1 MRQLQSLVLKNFLC
15 IRERMSLAPIGVS
28 LFYWIMGMVVVCA
41 TYTPGDSDLI
51 QAPVFVLS
59 FLTMIMMYLFCTNVI
74 VKDKSSHW
82 NQFVLTMPIRF
93 SDILLAQYVFFLI
106 VMAATIA
113 FCTLTTL
120 GIYLIVGAELDAL
133 TILMPT
139 VLCGAFMLFS
149 AAFEFPLLYRFGMLV
164 TSILKSVALVA
175 LTGVFVL
182 LYRANPDRVLGGAGA
197 LAGLPVR
204 SHRLGDRSGDPG
216 DAGVD
221 GGIMALHQ
229 KAAHQNLTQT
239 KHPQEILRVF
249 CRSMGTEKMGD
260 FGALRMCRRRIQ
272 GKVRLQS
279 QTG

>member
-1 MRQLQSLVLKNFLC
+1 
-15 IRERMSLAPIGVS
+15 
-28 LFYWIMGMVVVCA
+28 
-41 TYTPGDSDLI
+41 
-51 QAPVFVLS
+51 
-59 FLTMIMMYLFCTNVI
+59 MIMMYLFCTNVI

-120 GIYLIVGAELDAL
+120 GIYLIIGAELDAL

-149 AAFEFPLLYRFGMLV
+149 SVRVSVLYRFGMLV
-164 TSILKSVALVA
+164 TKHFEIVHWWRA
-175 LTGVFVL
+175 GVFVL
-182 LYRANPDRVLGGAGA
+182 LYRANPDGFGG
-197 LAGLPVR
+197 LERLGLPVR